1 MGSLFVVVKDQLHA
15 RKPLGKALTMI
26 VAQKTRM
33 MLPVVGTAILLL
45 LLAAPAGAEDLRP
58 LCPDRPGKGTS
69 PCTLDTGHAQVE
81 IDAFDASFQRLD
93 GVTTDTY
100 LAGAPTMKYG
110 LADTLDIEAAMALY
124 EHVRTHDALS
134 DASVSGVGDL
144 YLRAKWNFLDAGDGP
159 FTAVLAP
166 FVKLPTASRNLGN
179 GKIESGLVLP
189 MGYDLGGGWALG
201 STPEA
206 DLLHDGVGT
215 GYHLD
220 LIDVVRSYRRA
231 VSQDRDVN
239 QRPSRFHWRRAVR
252 PEREDECLDAPVSFA
267 GGERPDAAGG
277 VHHVGHAS
285 GHRPDPRRHRYRA
298 DAVPDPV
305 VTVRRCQKRRE
316 MPV

>member
-220 LIDVVRSYRRA
+220 LIDVVGIGRSFDDG
-231 VSQDRDVN
+231 VTLGTELWTSQNTD
-239 QRPSRFHWRRAVR
+239 PMGATSAY
-252 PEREDECLDAPVSFA
+252 SF
-267 GGERPDAAGG
+267 DISAAWQPNSELQVDGG
-277 VHHVGHAS
+277 VNFGLNRNTPGVQIYTGIS
-285 GHRPDPRRHRYRA
+285 RRF
-298 DAVPDPV
+298 
-305 VTVRRCQKRRE
+305 
-316 MPV
+316 